1 VDLVVANDNP
11 QGVAGRIDSC
21 MKGLVSGSAICVMP
35 VAGVRR
41 GRVWIVRVRDEVLLK
56 RVASWGERA
65 LSDLYDHY
73 ASLVYGTGM
82 RLPGGTEADPSGA
95 LSRRFDVATALS
107 GGIDPF

>member
-1 VDLVVANDNP
+1 LYE
-11 QGVAGRIDSC
+11 GVSIRECRLCYARRRGAPC
-21 MKGLVSGSAICVMP
+21 
-35 VAGVRR
+35 R

-82 RLPGGTEADPSGA
+82 RLPGDTEADPSGA
-95 LSRRFDVATALS
+95 LSRRFDVATVLS
-107 GGIDPF
+107 GGIDPFRTGPSGRR

>member
-1 VDLVVANDNP
+1 LYE
-11 QGVAGRIDSC
+11 GVSIRECRLCYARRRGAPC
-21 MKGLVSGSAICVMP
+21 
-35 VAGVRR
+35 R

-82 RLPGGTEADPSGA
+82 RLPGDTGPTPLEPSRA
-95 LSRRFDVATALS
+95 ASTWLPCSAEVLT
-107 GGIDPF
+107 PFEPGHQAAGSPGPPE